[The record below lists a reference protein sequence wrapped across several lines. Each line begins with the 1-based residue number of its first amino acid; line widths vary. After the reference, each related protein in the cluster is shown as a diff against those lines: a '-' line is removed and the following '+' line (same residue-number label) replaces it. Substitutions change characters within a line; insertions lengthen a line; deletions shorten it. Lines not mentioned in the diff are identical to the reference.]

1 MAMAP
6 GLPPQRELKVK
17 LCLLGDEAV
26 GKTSLIR
33 RFVHNDFDERYIQ
46 TVGAVVSNRPM
57 ELVGPRGDRRAV
69 KVLVWDIVGKKSVAD
84 LMGEAFFTGTNGV
97 LLVADRSRPETFQGL
112 EAWWKL
118 MAEEAPGAQTLVL
131 ANKTDL
137 GNAPAGVEAEAEARA
152 FCEAHTVPS
161 ILTSAKTGQGVE
173 EAFCD
178 LVSRILEE
186 SHRLRGKVKVRELP
200 PVTVH

>member
-57 ELVGPRGDRRAV
+57 ELVGPRGSRRAV
-69 KVLVWDIVGKKSVAD
+69 KVLVWDIVGKKPVAE
-84 LMGEAFFTGTNGV
+84 LMGEAYFTGTNGV
-97 LLVADRSRPETFQGL
+97 LLVADRSRPETFPGL
-112 EAWWKL
+112 EAWWRVVG
-118 MAEEAPGAQTLVL
+118 EEAPGVKALVL
-131 ANKTDL
+131 ANKVDL
-137 GNAPAGVEAEAEARA
+137 GDATAGVEAGREA
-152 FCEAHTVPS
+152 FCEAHS
-161 ILTSAKTGQGVE
+161 IPCISTSAKSGQGVE
-173 EAFCD
+173 EAFCS

-186 SHRLRGKVKVRELP
+186 SQRLRGKVKVPELP